1 MLSRWKEALREFPP
15 IPTLLLPQ
23 SPNGFNT
30 SHHIRRELPQIFQNG
45 SQPCP
50 SEDQICPSECL
61 TRSSSP
67 EAIIPQTAPSPFR
80 SEPQVI
86 LRASPTIS
94 TNTATQREPLQHLT
108 LREAPPLPQLFLK
121 LKTTSSASTPAT
133 RCCECW
139 HCPNIGTDQ
148 SLIIVREMN
157 SS

>member
-1 MLSRWKEALREFPP
+1 MLSRWKAATREFPP
-15 IPTLLLPQ
+15 TPHLPP
-23 SPNGFNT
+23 SHSGFNT
-30 SHHIRRELPQIFQNG
+30 SHRKDSIRNG
-45 SQPCP
+45 SQPCRR
-50 SEDQICPSECL
+50 EDQICPSECL
-61 TRSSSP
+61 IRSSGP

>member
-1 MLSRWKEALREFPP
+1 MLSRWKAATREPTPHLPP
-15 IPTLLLPQ
+15 
-23 SPNGFNT
+23 SHSGFNT
-30 SHHIRRELPQIFQNG
+30 SHRKESIRNG
-45 SQPCP
+45 SQPCRR
-50 SEDQICPSECL
+50 EDQICPSECL
-61 TRSSSP
+61 IRSSGP